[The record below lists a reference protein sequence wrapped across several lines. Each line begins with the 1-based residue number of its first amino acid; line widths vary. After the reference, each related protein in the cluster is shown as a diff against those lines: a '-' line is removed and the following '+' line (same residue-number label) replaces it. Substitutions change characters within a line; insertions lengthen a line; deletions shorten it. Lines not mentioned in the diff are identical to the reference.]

1 MRESTINALLAFF
14 VILKVYC
21 DFHGHSRKKNVFM
34 YGCST
39 AATIAASSSSS
50 GGVESGLVGSVRE
63 RVADLSGSDPTS
75 SMDPSDIDEDPG
87 YRVRLWAQVLKT
99 KRPLSVLVSLDS
111 SVLIDLESFKNTAFT
126 CWLFQFRVVF
136 QNIAFA
142 HH

>member
-1 MRESTINALLAFF
+1 
-14 VILKVYC
+14 
-21 DFHGHSRKKNVFM
+21 M

-63 RVADLSGSDPTS
+63 RVADLSGSDSTS

-87 YRVRLWAQVLKT
+87 YRVRLRAQVLKT

-111 SVLIDLESFKNTAFT
+111 SLVIDLESFKNTAFT
-126 CWLFQFRVVF
+126 CWLFQFRVVC

>member
-1 MRESTINALLAFF
+1 MIELHRLQSYIRESTINALLAFF

-63 RVADLSGSDPTS
+63 RVADLSGSDSAS

-87 YRVRLWAQVLKT
+87 YRVRL
-99 KRPLSVLVSLDS
+99 
-111 SVLIDLESFKNTAFT
+111 
-126 CWLFQFRVVF
+126 
-136 QNIAFA
+136 
-142 HH
+142 